1 MANNNNNNGGGM
13 SFWGM
18 VGAILV
24 ALFIFFSDWLI
35 WFVKT

>member
-18 VGAILV
+18 VGASLV
-24 ALFIFFSDWLI
+24 ALFIFSVI
-35 WFVKT
+35 G

>member
-13 SFWGM
+13 GFWGM

-24 ALFIFFSDWLI
+24 ALFIFSVIAWYGS
-35 WFVKT
+35 